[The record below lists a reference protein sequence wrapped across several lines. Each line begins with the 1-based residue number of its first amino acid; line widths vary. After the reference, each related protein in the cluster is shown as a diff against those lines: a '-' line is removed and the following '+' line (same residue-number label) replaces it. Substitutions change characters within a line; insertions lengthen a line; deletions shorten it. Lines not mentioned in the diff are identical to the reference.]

1 MSNKVLF
8 FVNSFGRTGSE
19 TLIYEFI
26 QALQK
31 QNLFNIGV
39 VICDKKGELTD
50 SIDQNI
56 SIYYLNQNFSP
67 LDKIQFHAGIDVI
80 GNQLAKIQKDFNP
93 TLWYFN
99 TISQCHLLAYK
110 KRFQVKTIVHVH
122 ELLYN
127 FESFGSKDFS
137 LLLDS
142 CDHLIACSPLV
153 KDLFK
158 PFFTNPITVVNSSIK
173 FDHWKEFRRGKNAS
187 SNKKIKIVS
196 SGTICYRKG
205 TDLFIKVADI
215 LRSPSLEFIWLG
227 KPTNSAYSEIIRLTN
242 EKLKSVKFIETE
254 SEEDYI
260 AQLRQGDIFVSTS
273 REESMGLVMLEAQAL
288 GMPIL
293 ATNSGGS
300 TLLVSPSTGQLVNE
314 FNPENIAI
322 GLKEV
327 INNLPSFKNTSK
339 PKFDFP
345 LEYQKLS
352 ILLQDLL
359 S

>member
-1 MSNKVLF
+1 M
-8 FVNSFGRTGSE
+8 NSFSRTGSE

-31 QNLFNIGV
+31 QGQIKIGV
-39 VICDKKGELTD
+39 VICDRKGELTD
-50 SIDQNI
+50 FIDENI
-56 SIYYLNQNFSP
+56 SIYYLNQKFST

-80 GNQLAKIQKDFNP
+80 GKQLTKIQKDFKA

-99 TISQCHLLAYK
+99 TISQMHLLAYK
-110 KRFQVKTIVHVH
+110 DHFHVKTVVHVH

-127 FESFGSKDFS
+127 FESVSAKDFS
-137 LLLDS
+137 LLLS
-142 CDHLIACSPLV
+142 ACDHLIACSQLV
-153 KDLFK
+153 KDLFM
-158 PFFTNPITVVNSSIK
+158 PFFTNPMTVINSSIK
-173 FDHWKEFRRGKNAS
+173 YEQWKEHRRGKNAA
-187 SNKKIKIVS
+187 SNKKIKIVA

-205 TDLFIKVADI
+205 TDLYLKVADI
-215 LRSPSLEFIWLG
+215 LRSPHLEFIWLG
-227 KPTNSAYSEIIRLTN
+227 KSNHSAFSEIIRLTN
-242 EKLKSVKFIETE
+242 EKYKSVKFIETN
-254 SEEDYI
+254 SEESYI

-300 TLLVSPSTGQLVNE
+300 SLLITESIGHVVEEL
-314 FNPENIAI
+314 NPESIAI

-327 INNLPSFKNTSK
+327 LNNLSKFKNSGK
-339 PKFDFP
+339 PKFDFQI
-345 LEYQKLS
+345 ECQKLS

-359 S
+359 T